1 MCFFSW
7 HCPKTSNYWSVSF
20 NYWKYCRVNCL
31 HQISRYAD
39 KQRGLFDHLSYTI
52 CQRKNLWSNCNL
64 IRNLMATVQNIHN
77 RRVFGGEEECLNNR
91 TFFRSP
97 RDPLSP
103 FSLVCWMQAHL
114 WLQLPYS
121 PEHSF
126 FFQFSCSF
134 SSLWNWACSKSSCK
148 SNVGNLERQSASNH
162 NHLQR
167 SHTSNVRM
175 FYSDVKLVAGE

>member
-1 MCFFSW
+1 MSVQTW
-7 HCPKTSNYWSVSF
+7 TRIVQRPNLKSLVHCALCKEVCLIIYDIQYANVKTF
-20 NYWKYCRVNCL
+20 G
-31 HQISRYAD
+31 QIANF
-39 KQRGLFDHLSYTI
+39 K
-52 CQRKNLWSNCNL
+52 KNL
-64 IRNLMATVQNIHN
+64 MVTVQNIHN
-77 RRVFGGEEECLNNR
+77 RKACSGEEECLNNR

-126 FFQFSCSF
+126 FFFQFSCSF

-162 NHLQR
+162 NHL
-167 SHTSNVRM
+167 
-175 FYSDVKLVAGE
+175 